1 MDNVSRQESEDYK
14 EFVMSRKETIIGR
27 DRANTRTDEEWNNL
41 MQKLYRSRK
50 STLCSNMSAD
60 SEILKE
66 ESKESLK
73 EEGEQLLSD
82 YRKQYA

>member
-1 MDNVSRQESEDYK
+1 
-14 EFVMSRKETIIGR
+14 MSRKATFMGR

-41 MQKLYRSRK
+41 MQKLYTNRNA
-50 STLCSNMSAD
+50 TLCSNMSAD

-73 EEGEQLLSD
+73 EEGE
-82 YRKQYA
+82 

>member
-1 MDNVSRQESEDYK
+1 
-14 EFVMSRKETIIGR
+14 MSRKETIIGR